1 MRMFKLSGVP
11 ASEGNPGNRMRV
23 AEPLLAKV
31 NCFLEEQRFR
41 FPSLMMPTVGQ
52 GS

>member
-1 MRMFKLSGVP
+1 MWMFKISGVP

-23 AEPLLAKV
+23 AEPFLAKE
-31 NCFLEEQRFR
+31 NYFLEEQLLR
-41 FPSLMMPTVGQ
+41 FPSLMMSTVGQ